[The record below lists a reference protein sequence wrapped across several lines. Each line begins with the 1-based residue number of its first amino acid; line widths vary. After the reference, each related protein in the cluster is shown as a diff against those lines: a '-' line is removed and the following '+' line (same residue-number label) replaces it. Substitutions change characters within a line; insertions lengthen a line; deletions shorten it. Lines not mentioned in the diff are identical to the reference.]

1 MADTEGVEAR
11 ARARAA
17 MERLGQRLA
26 GGHAPDAPDT
36 SPGRDLAALAARID
50 ATLWNHHGTEAPTR

>member
-11 ARARAA
+11 TRARAA

-26 GGHAPDAPDT
+26 GGNAPDAPDT
-36 SPGRDLAALAARID
+36 SADREFAALAARID
-50 ATLWNHHGTEAPTR
+50 ATLWNHHSTEAPAR

>member
-11 ARARAA
+11 ARAREA

-26 GGHAPDAPDT
+26 GSNAPDAPDAPDT
-36 SPGRDLAALAARID
+36 SPGRELAARID
-50 ATLWNHHGTEAPTR
+50 AELWNHHGIEAPAR

>member
-17 MERLGQRLA
+17 MERLCQRLA
-26 GGHAPDAPDT
+26 EGEPPDASAD
-36 SPGRDLAALAARID
+36 RDLAALAARID
-50 ATLWNHHGTEAPTR
+50 ATLWNHHGTEAPAR

>member
-26 GGHAPDAPDT
+26 EGELPNASAD
-36 SPGRDLAALAARID
+36 RDLAELAVRID
-50 ATLWNHHGTEAPTR
+50 ATLWNHHCTETPAR